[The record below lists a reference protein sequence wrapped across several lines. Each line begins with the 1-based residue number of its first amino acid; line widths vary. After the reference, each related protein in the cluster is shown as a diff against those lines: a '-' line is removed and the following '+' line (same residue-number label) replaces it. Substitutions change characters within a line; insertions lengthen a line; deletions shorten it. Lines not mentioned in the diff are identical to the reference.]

1 MSNQELLAGHD
12 DEDRIGWR
20 EAQSDVHAVAR
31 ILPYVALVAIF
42 AWFGGMKFTAYEAG
56 AIQGL
61 VANSPFIGW
70 VYSILGVQAVSNL
83 IGSVELIA
91 ALLIAGRL
99 ISPRLSAIGGLL
111 ALGTFVVT
119 LSFFFTTPGVTLA
132 ELGFP
137 AISVLPGQFL
147 LKDIGLAALALFVIS
162 DSLARL
168 KR

>member
-1 MSNQELLAGHD
+1 
-12 DEDRIGWR
+12 
-20 EAQSDVHAVAR
+20 
-31 ILPYVALVAIF
+31 
-42 AWFGGMKFTAYEAG
+42 
-56 AIQGL
+56 
-61 VANSPFIGW
+61 
-70 VYSILGVQAVSNL
+70 SNL

-99 ISPRLSAIGGLL
+99 VSPRLSAIGGLL

-162 DSLARL
+162 DSLTKL